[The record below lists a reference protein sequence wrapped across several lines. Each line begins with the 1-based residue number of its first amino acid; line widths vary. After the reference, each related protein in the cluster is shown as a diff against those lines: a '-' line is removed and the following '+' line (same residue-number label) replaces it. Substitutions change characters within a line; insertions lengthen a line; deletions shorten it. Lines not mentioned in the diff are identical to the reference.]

1 MPSMSLLPPR
11 MRATRENGEV
21 VVRALMFHDEDTGLT
36 RDQVTGELIPAHFIQ
51 RVVCTLNGKPVL
63 RCLWGIAISKNPF
76 LEFRLQQARAGD
88 VVALEWF
95 DNEGMHQRVSA
106 LVPA

>member
-1 MPSMSLLPPR
+1 MPETTLLAPR
-11 MRATRENGEV
+11 MRATRQHGHV

-36 RDQVTGELIPAHFIQ
+36 RDEVTGQLIPAHFIQ
-51 RVVCTLNGKPVL
+51 RVLCTVNGKPVL

-76 LEFRLQQARAGD
+76 LEFHLRQARAGD

-95 DNEGMHQRVSA
+95 DNEGMHQRVSTT
-106 LVPA
+106 VP

>member
-1 MPSMSLLPPR
+1 MPAMTLLRPR
-11 MRATRENGEV
+11 MRATLQGGHV
-21 VVRALMFHDEDTGLT
+21 VVRALMFHDEDTGLS
-36 RDQVTGELIPAHFIQ
+36 RDDVTGQPIPAHFIQ

-76 LEFRLQQARAGD
+76 LEFHLREARAGD

-95 DNEGMHQRVSA
+95 DNQGMHQRASTTVA
-106 LVPA
+106 